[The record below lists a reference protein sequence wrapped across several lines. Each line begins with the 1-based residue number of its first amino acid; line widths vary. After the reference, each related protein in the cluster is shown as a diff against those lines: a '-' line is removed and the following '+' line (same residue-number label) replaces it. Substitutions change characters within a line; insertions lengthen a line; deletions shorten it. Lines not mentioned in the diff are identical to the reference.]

1 MEQKNDEFILK
12 CPYRRVITE
21 RVKYTY
27 TYSEDNSENE
37 DLVRDKVLNQTVE
50 EFGDCYKNA
59 CPFYNDMSRT
69 CYKN

>member
-1 MEQKNDEFILK
+1 MDNEVILK

-27 TYSEDNSENE
+27 TYSEDSSENE
-37 DLVRDKVLNQTVE
+37 NLIRDKVLDQTVE

-59 CPFYNDMSRT
+59 CPFFNNISQT
-69 CYKN
+69 CNKN